1 MVSAWPEQ
9 PSAKPA
15 EPSAR
20 VDGQEAFVLCAS
32 ETLLNWHLNRTLV
45 PLLWRRSA
53 SRRSTRREHD
63 HGHPADSRAELSRI
77 YEFHQFKTLLVD
89 RGIAGRPYC

>member
-32 ETLLNWHLNRTLV
+32 ETLLNWHLLDPKSDASSPSLAPV
-45 PLLWRRSA
+45 SLSA
-53 SRRSTRREHD
+53 INETR
-63 HGHPADSRAELSRI
+63 A
-77 YEFHQFKTLLVD
+77 
-89 RGIAGRPYC
+89 RPRPPCG